1 MRERFLGI
9 YTAALADI
17 LDARGL
23 HEQTLPPSI
32 RPLQPG
38 TRLAGPAFTVSGR
51 AVHPESYDAAL
62 RKVLA
67 MLGDVPAGCVAVYAC
82 GQERAAHL
90 GELSVTSLKA
100 RGVAGCVLDGG
111 CRDVRFILEEGFPV
125 FCGHVTPEDSTWP
138 GSSRQRRCR
147 SRWHRADRAWRLGG
161 RRRRRRGR
169 RASRARR
176 ERSRGGRGQGGDG
189 ERDPRCCSRRSV
201 ATRGV
206 RALRHVLSRRT
217 LTTSCGVRLQP
228 DPEPAEESVKPCG
241 QASPWIGAG
250 SVKPWGQAS
259 V

>member
-125 FCGHVTPEDSTWP
+125 FCGHVTPEDSTWRWELEATQVPITVGTVQIEP
-138 GSSRQRRCR
+138 GD
-147 SRWHRADRAWRLGG
+147 WVV
-161 RRRRRRGR
+161 
-169 RASRARR
+169 
-176 ERSRGGRGQGGDG
+176 GD
-189 ERDPRCCSRRSV
+189 DD
-201 ATRGV
+201 GV
-206 RALRHVLSRRT
+206 VVVPHAL
-217 LTTSCGVRLQP
+217 
-228 DPEPAEESVKPCG
+228 AESVLEEAEDKAATESEIRAAVRDG
-241 QASPWIGAG
+241 ASPLEAYERYGTF
-250 SVKPWGQAS
+250 
-259 V
+259 